1 MFILI
6 ILLYIIL
13 NTSVDEMFCSSSWCN
28 IEAPEVEVLIIN
40 FQTKEKHYTLPEF
53 MKKMVKLK
61 VLVVTNY
68 GFSIPELANLS
79 VLGSLPSLKRIMLE
93 RVSIP
98 TMVVLKNLEKM
109 TLVMC
114 KINKAFF
121 DSAIKI
127 PEMLPNLREIN
138 LDSCN
143 DLVGLPEWLCDL
155 GQLRKLSIS
164 NCHKPSKLPEGIG
177 RLENL
182 QLLRLHACTKLL
194 ELPKTIGS
202 LQKLSFLDVSG
213 CSRLSKLPEE
223 MGNLCNLRKL
233 YIRRCSRLTELPP
246 SCMDLN
252 KQLKIICDPEMA
264 RHWEDQ
270 FDVTHSRN
278 ETTLTWL

>member
-1 MFILI
+1 MKQ
-6 ILLYIIL
+6 
-13 NTSVDEMFCSSSWCN
+13 M
-28 IEAPEVEVLIIN
+28 VE
-40 FQTKEKHYTLPEF
+40 
-53 MKKMVKLK
+53 LK

-68 GFSIPELANLS
+68 GFSIPELANFS

-98 TMVVLKNLEKM
+98 AICNTMVVLKNLEKM

-121 DSAIKI
+121 DSATKI

-155 GQLRKLSIS
+155 EQLRKLSIS
-164 NCHKPSKLPEGIG
+164 NCHKPSELPEGIG

-194 ELPKTIGS
+194 ELPETIGS
-202 LQKLSFLDVSG
+202 LQKL
-213 CSRLSKLPEE
+213 REE
-223 MGNLCNLRKL
+223 KMKELRETF
-233 YIRRCSRLTELPP
+233 CDSSPP
-246 SCMDLN
+246 KKKFNCCRSDC
-252 KQLKIICDPEMA
+252 QL
-264 RHWEDQ
+264 Q
-270 FDVTHSRN
+270 
-278 ETTLTWL
+278 